1 MKPFKEAYIAVV
13 GVSLDQAKYGNKV
26 FRDMVKAGWHVD
38 GVRLGGGETAGR
50 KLYSTL
56 ADLSEVP
63 DIVVT
68 VVPPAVTEKIV
79 DQCIEKGV
87 KHVWMQPG
95 SESETAIQKAKDAG
109 IEVSYN
115 QCIMIKSGIW

>member
-1 MKPFKEAYIAVV
+1 
-13 GVSLDQAKYGNKV
+13 
-26 FRDMVKAGWHVD
+26 MVKAGWHVD

-56 ADLSEVP
+56 AELPKVP

-68 VVPPAVTEKIV
+68 VVPPVVTEKIV
-79 DQCIEKGV
+79 EESIEKGV
-87 KHVWMQPG
+87 THVWMQPG
-95 SESETAIQKAKDAG
+95 SESEKVIQKAKDAG
-109 IEVSYN
+109 LEVSYN